1 MSHLVHHCRRLGS
14 RTQRARERAHEAWAA
29 RCRGGCR
36 SRGWLATGGRHGGRL
51 ASRRTWRHYRRLG
64 QPEDGIQPRQA
75 CLALSVAL
83 RVAECK
89 VQRLVAPLDLVG
101 KGDCELVRFL
111 AAGLLARSPD
121 PLPVW
126 LRRQGADHRAHILLI
141 QGPLRIHISNLKA
154 QEHARRSTTDCKVK
168 PGGTIL
174 LPAADSIRT
183 RVQGELVASA
193 RFHTLDIARI
203 KVGVEDQAAALVRA
217 HAAHPRSLAQPFG
230 LLSKVL
236 E

>member
-1 MSHLVHHCRRLGS
+1 MIHLVHHCRRLGS
-14 RTQRARERAHEAWAA
+14 RTQRTRERAHEAWAA

-36 SRGWLATGGRHGGRL
+36 SGRWLSTGRRHGGRL
-51 ASRRTWRHYRRLG
+51 ATRRTWRHYRRLG

-75 CLALSVAL
+75 CLTLGVAL

-89 VQRLVAPLDLVG
+89 IQRLVAPLDLVG
-101 KGDCELVRFL
+101 KGDCELVGIL
-111 AAGLLARSPD
+111 AGAGLLARSPD

-126 LRRQGADHRAHILLI
+126 LRRQGADHWAHILLV
-141 QGPLRIHISNLKA
+141 QGPLRIHISYLEE

-168 PGGTIL
+168 PGGTIP
-174 LPAADSIRT
+174 LPAADGIRT

-193 RFHTLDIARI
+193 RFHALYIARI

-217 HAAHPRSLAQPFG
+217 HAAHPRR
-230 LLSKVL
+230 
-236 E
+236 